1 MKTKQHRLNAT
12 AQIVVATWASLTGK
26 SESATASWLIENAI
40 PAMTDR
46 IAGALAF
53 KELEGLQKLNE
64 ARLKGEQLVGRQ
76 QLELEKIAARR
87 RKGGDAK

>member
-12 AQIVVATWASLTGK
+12 AQIVVATWAALTGK

-46 IAGALAF
+46 VAGALAF
-53 KELEGLQKLNE
+53 KELEGLQKLHE
-64 ARLKGEQLVGRQ
+64 ARLKGEKLVGQQ
-76 QLELEKIAARR
+76 QLELKKITARR
-87 RKGGDAK
+87 EKKGGAK